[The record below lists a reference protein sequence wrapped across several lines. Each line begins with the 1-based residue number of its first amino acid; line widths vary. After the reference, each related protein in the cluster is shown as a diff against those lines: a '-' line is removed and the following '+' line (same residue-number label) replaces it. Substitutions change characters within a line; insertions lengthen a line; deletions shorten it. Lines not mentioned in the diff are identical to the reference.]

1 MRRYV
6 RKAILLLLL
15 AVPLAP
21 APARAQAPLPPLAYV
36 CPMHPEQVDDKPGQC
51 PVCKMA
57 LEPIRMDAKYWC
69 PVHQTLEVS
78 DAPGRCR
85 RDGRELV
92 PVTLRIFW
100 TCQGSDDKL
109 NDPGTCAGGQP
120 RRIHYELR
128 AHGDHNPHHGGQ
140 FFMAEDQWHHLE
152 GTYPSAGLFR
162 VYFYDNFSRPM
173 PAAAFSGSL
182 VLLDRMQN
190 EVASYPLKPGADPT
204 TLEATVPAA
213 QAGLPL
219 NAAARIAFTP
229 GKKPQLFNFPFSKYT
244 VDPSAKAPAVGQPQ
258 AAWAPPR
265 GALRAAPAWG
275 VRPVRFTQTQ
285 APAPQPAPL
294 ILDSPLQISAA
305 LAAALDE
312 TALPA
317 TVPELV
323 SLLTSRLKSI
333 QALVADGNLG
343 QAWLPAMATKTVA
356 LALADHADALPVR
369 ARAVALDATRDVI
382 LSAWEIDNFGDA
394 GNLQGITSA
403 VARMESA
410 VADLKE
416 AYAPAL

>member
-1 MRRYV
+1 
-6 RKAILLLLL
+6 
-15 AVPLAP
+15 
-21 APARAQAPLPPLAYV
+21 
-36 CPMHPEQVDDKPGQC
+36 
-51 PVCKMA
+51 
-57 LEPIRMDAKYWC
+57 
-69 PVHQTLEVS
+69 
-78 DAPGRCR
+78 
-85 RDGRELV
+85 
-92 PVTLRIFW
+92 
-100 TCQGSDDKL
+100 
-109 NDPGTCAGGQP
+109 
-120 RRIHYELR
+120 
-128 AHGDHNPHHGGQ
+128 
-140 FFMAEDQWHHLE
+140 
-152 GTYPSAGLFR
+152 
-162 VYFYDNFSRPM
+162 
-173 PAAAFSGSL
+173 
-182 VLLDRMQN
+182 
-190 EVASYPLKPGADPT
+190 
-204 TLEATVPAA
+204 
-213 QAGLPL
+213 
-219 NAAARIAFTP
+219 
-229 GKKPQLFNFPFSKYT
+229 
-244 VDPSAKAPAVGQPQ
+244 
-258 AAWAPPR
+258 
-265 GALRAAPAWG
+265 LRAAPAWG

-312 TALPA
+312 SALPA